1 MSGFIDIGP
10 VQTGGIDIGPL
21 QATANNAVGPVTVTH
36 SRSIGT
42 PTLTGG
48 NLVITLASP
57 VGPHRLI
64 LNPTISGPISGAT
77 VTHTRS
83 IPSPS
88 ITEAQTI
95 ALASAVIGPRSI
107 PSPRVAFVTVITM
120 ASPVTHTRSIPS
132 PLITG
137 GPQWINAPTVIGPRS
152 IPNPTLIG
160 GKGGVFLYLSGVNR
174 SDLLSVSNAVC
185 NISGQTLGRWTAT
198 LDLYVDD
205 GAFTPQLGQTCLILD
220 NGKRLF
226 AGCLNQVVIDRQLS
240 TVHTIFYH
248 LTATDKSGIC
258 DHRVVTGATYP
269 MLDTNGNPVD
279 CATVILA
286 IVRQF
291 LNGEGITAGPEIVAG
306 AFGNLSSDLNWNF
319 PSVTAA
325 FDQICSN
332 QGLVWWVDSYAV
344 LHFSAL
350 TSLPVAPFSLTE
362 TSNNWRNLTTTT
374 TTTNYWNKLYAVS
387 NLNVIPGGG
396 IGGGGTTGA
405 QGYTD
410 TITFSSTSPQ
420 VVYAPGPSGPVAVGI
435 TTSVAIGS
443 VISMTVNGNA
453 QTVVNFAQFNGQ
465 TRTGS
470 NDFLWFFGSG
480 GNQLSWTFNPGLSNQ
495 TIVIHYTPYVATNSS
510 GAQYGTA
517 LAPQAGGNPLGT
529 CGSGIYEGVI
539 QVSSINNAAQLN
551 AIAAAVL
558 ARIGGVPT
566 TISFETD
573 YDGLQPGQLLTAYIP
588 LSGLPQTG
596 STPVKLMLTSVSG
609 THVPGGGP
617 NGSLGTGSNFRWQVQ
632 GTTNLDPGNWQ
643 KWYEQLVGRT
653 NNPLPLLQVETAK
666 FILGPGT
673 SLSSGN
679 SVTNPY
685 AVTRT
690 GQLSEIMI
698 VAATPPVDQNL
709 IVQFTRNNSVIA
721 TVTMLFT
728 TTANQVIY
736 VPLAAPLNIYVF
748 KGDAINCNVIYQVV
762 GSNPIP
768 ASNVTAQL
776 SWSI

>member
-21 QATANNAVGPVTVTH
+21 QATSNSSLGPVTVTH

-48 NLVITLASP
+48 NLVITLGAP
-57 VGPHRLI
+57 VGPNRLI

-95 ALASAVIGPRSI
+95 VPSAVTGPRSI

-137 GPQWINAPTVIGPRS
+137 GPQWINAPTVRGPRN
-152 IPNPTLIG
+152 IPNPTLEG
-160 GKGGVFLYLSGVNR
+160 GAGGVYLYLSGMDR
-174 SDLLSVSNAVC
+174 SELLNVSKAVC
-185 NISGQTLGRWTAT
+185 NISAQTLGRWTARLT
-198 LDLYVDD
+198 LYLDD
-205 GAFTPQLGQTCLILD
+205 HSFIPQLGQTILILD

-226 AGCLNQVVIDRQLS
+226 AGCLNDVLINRELS
-240 TVHTIFYH
+240 TISTIFYD

-279 CATVILA
+279 CATVILT

-344 LHFSAL
+344 LHFSSL
-350 TSLPVAPFSLTE
+350 TNLPVAPFSLSE

-410 TITFSSTSPQ
+410 TITFSSSSPQ

-435 TTSVAIGS
+435 TTSVAIGA

-453 QTVVNFAQFNGQ
+453 QTVVNFAQYSGQ
-465 TRTGS
+465 TRTGP

-480 GNQLSWTFNPGLSNQ
+480 GNQLSWTFDPGLSNQ

-517 LAPQAGGNPLGT
+517 LAPSAGGDPLGT

-573 YDGLQPGQLLTAYIP
+573 YDGLQPGQLLTALIP

-596 STPVKLMLTSVSG
+596 STPVQLMLTSVSG

-617 NGSLGTGSNFRWQVQ
+617 DGSLGTGSNFRWQVQ
-632 GTTNLDPGNWQ
+632 GTTNLDPGNSTKFW
-643 KWYEQLVGRT
+643 ELLVGRT
-653 NNPLPLLQVETAK
+653 NNPIPLVQVETCT

-673 SLSSGN
+673 SVSSGN
-679 SVTNPY
+679 SATNPY
-685 AVTRT
+685 IVTRT
-690 GQLSEIMI
+690 GQLAELKMA
-698 VAATPPVDQNL
+698 AATPPVDQNL
-709 IVQFTRNNSVIA
+709 VCQITDNNVIIA
-721 TVTMLFT
+721 TITMPFT
-728 TTANQVIY
+728 TTANALIY
-736 VPLAAPLNIYVF
+736 VPLAAPLNPYVY
-748 KGDAINCNVIYQVV
+748 KGSILNVNISYQVV
-762 GSNPIP
+762 GSNPVP
-768 ASNVTAQL
+768 ASNVTL
-776 SWSI
+776 TISWAI